1 MKEIEDDTKKPNDI
15 PSSRTGRVNV
25 EMAILPKAI
34 YRFTIISIKMTNLDS
49 MLKNRDTTL
58 LTKVH
63 IVKARLFQYGC
74 ELDHKESW
82 ALNNWWFWPVVLE
95 KTLES
100 PLDSKAMKPL
110 NPKGNQSW
118 MFIGRTEAEAEA
130 PILWLP
136 DLKNWLTGKDSD
148 VGKDWRQEKKGMA
161 EDEMVRWDHWLDGHE
176 FEKAPGVGEGQGR
189 SPGFILL

>member
-58 LTKVH
+58 LTKAH

-74 ELDHKESW
+74 ELDHKES
-82 ALNNWWFWPVVLE
+82 
-95 KTLES
+95 
-100 PLDSKAMKPL
+100 
-110 NPKGNQSW
+110 
-118 MFIGRTEAEAEA
+118 
-130 PILWLP
+130 
-136 DLKNWLTGKDSD
+136 
-148 VGKDWRQEKKGMA
+148 
-161 EDEMVRWDHWLDGHE
+161 
-176 FEKAPGVGEGQGR
+176 
-189 SPGFILL
+189 

>member
-1 MKEIEDDTKKPNDI
+1 
-15 PSSRTGRVNV
+15 
-25 EMAILPKAI
+25 
-34 YRFTIISIKMTNLDS
+34 MTNLDS

-58 LTKVH
+58 LTKAH

-176 FEKAPGVGEGQGR
+176 FEKAPGVGKGQGR